1 MILEDLLKSKNL
13 RITKQR
19 RLILDYIDKEDKPI
33 SGQEIY
39 DDLRQEMAIDLSTIY
54 RNLNILEENH
64 ILLKTSDIDGISYYQ
79 INSEDHKHFI
89 SCNNCGKKFVIESC
103 PVHELE
109 EKVMEQTGF
118 IINGHNFEFY
128 GICPTCQKD
137 MAND

>member
-1 MILEDLLKSKNL
+1 MKLEDLLKSKNL

-19 RLILDYIDKEDKPI
+19 RLILNYIDKEDKPI

-39 DDLRQEMAIDLSTIY
+39 DDLQKEMAIDLSTIY

-79 INSEDHKHFI
+79 INNEDHKHFI
-89 SCNNCGKKFVIESC
+89 SCNNCGKKYVIESC

-109 EKVMEQTGF
+109 ESVMEETGF

-128 GICPTCQKD
+128 GICPDCQKENIN
-137 MAND
+137 A